1 VNAWGDKWRAMGYRV
16 AIQRDGDVLPDFRV
30 LLKNAAG
37 DQSESQPR
45 ADLVLLARYEGYAKA
60 VNRLV
65 HIVLSEDPACEW
77 IVIGGDD
84 VFPDPTKRADEI
96 ALECRKHFYEAIS
109 SVYPLHRP
117 IWAQRRWCPEMLKD
131 AHLRP
136 DCDAWALNGVMQP
149 TGDRWGADE
158 AWARQQ
164 FPDRPAY
171 IDRVAGS
178 AWIGREFAQRAYG
191 GNGPLWSEYKHMFVD
206 EELQCVA
213 EQLGVFWQRR
223 DLAQHHAHWGR
234 DGFTHA
240 APDFLRE
247 ANSGGHWAKYE
258 ALFRE
263 RKAAGFP
270 GSEAL

>member
-1 VNAWGDKWRAMGYRV
+1 MSVWVCVPSARPVAEVNAWGDKWRAMGYKTFV
-16 AIQRDGDVLPDFRV
+16 FRDKYDPALRSDAQAFGDYRGYAETVNMLV
-30 LLKNAAG
+30 K
-37 DQSESQPR
+37 
-45 ADLVLLARYEGYAKA
+45 LVLA
-60 VNRLV
+60 N
-65 HIVLSEDPACEW
+65 HPDCDW

-96 ALECRKHFYEAIS
+96 ARECSAHFYDLARD
-109 SVYPLHRP
+109 SVLN
-117 IWAQRRWCPEMLKD
+117 INIFD
-131 AHLRP
+131 GHLRAMR
-136 DCDAWALNGVMQP
+136 DHSFGVVQP
-149 TGDRWGADE
+149 TGDRWGAE
-158 AWARQQ
+158 EPWARER
-164 FPDRPAY
+164 FPDAPAY

-191 GNGPLWSEYKHMFVD
+191 GNGPLWHDYVHMFCD

-213 EQLGVFWQRR
+213 EKLGVFWQRR

-240 APDFLRE
+240 APAFLQE

-270 GSEAL
+270 GSEVL